1 MIFSQYSLY
10 LFIMKFPSVVIF
22 LLLLLLLVII
32 TRNLFSAQQEGLIG
46 YNNGAPES
54 LSGTTNQYDLHEIP
68 LYKNNHSVYKIYD
81 NVYFDQAAKG
91 ELIVLDGSANN
102 TDITKLTVLK
112 RDGESVSYLINNQ
125 DAEDKYTSSNNYIA
139 TYQDFS
145 YDTATVDN
153 TDTYK
158 IFYCPF
164 GPNTI
169 VMMHNG
175 IEMVANAF
183 IDTTGCTDIG
193 TNNLSTIG
201 TSDAKDSDINT
212 KVEIAADIHT
222 GLDGKNLYKV
232 WNNAYYDLSNG
243 NIYEISGNTD
253 VDTHNRDDNQTQ
265 VSTEPPNYSNMTLLT
280 SDWIELAD
288 TNAYILYVRIALKT
302 MIMVMGKR
310 STGTG
315 TGTGTEIVL
324 LNKVSFNE
332 DVKNIEPDQTSSTA
346 SSGTDETPN
355 NNDPDNNARTNAAW
369 NRYMNN
375 RSSTAAEESDDEET
389 SDAYGGP
396 WENPDDYIR
405 KTQIVPPVCPACPAC
420 PKIDLSGICT
430 NCGGN
435 GGAGAMGS
443 VTGTAAGLARDAGS
457 GATNLARDAGSGA
470 TNLARDTASGAA
482 GFAKDTAG
490 GAVGLAKDTVGGTV
504 GLAKDTVGGTV
515 GLARETAGGV
525 GGMLKS
531 AGSGIAGIFSNGAGM
546 GQGTSQG
553 MGQGMGQRMG
563 QGAGYNTGVAMPQ
576 HSIST
581 RTGTDQNAPIDPY
594 SYYGQLP
601 YKGATN
607 VVPITADFSSFAK

>member
-46 YNNGAPES
+46 YNNGTPEN
-54 LSGTTNQYDLHEIP
+54 LSGTTGKNRKHEIP
-68 LYKNNHSVYKIYD
+68 LYKADHEVYKIYD

-91 ELIVLDGSANN
+91 ELIVLDGSANDTN
-102 TDITKLTVLK
+102 IKKLTVLK
-112 RDGESVSYLINNQ
+112 RDGESVSYSINNQ
-125 DAEDKYTSSNNYIA
+125 AGKPKYTSSNNYIDP
-139 TYQDFS
+139 TYQYFS

-153 TDTYK
+153 TDRYK

-183 IDTTGCTDIG
+183 IDTTGCTDIS

-201 TSDAKDSDINT
+201 TSPTAASDINT
-212 KVEIAADIHT
+212 NVTNANAIHT
-222 GLDGKNLYKV
+222 GLGGKNLYKV

-243 NIYEISGNTD
+243 NIYEISGNTGVD
-253 VDTHNRDDNQTQ
+253 TEVDTHNRDDNQIL
-265 VSTEPPNYSNMTLLT
+265 VSTKTRDYSNMSTLT

-310 STGTG
+310 STET
-315 TGTGTEIVL
+315 VL

-355 NNDPDNNARTNAAW
+355 NNDADNNERMNDLF
-369 NRYMNN
+369 RNN
-375 RSSTAAEESDDEET
+375 RSSTAAEESDEEET

-482 GFAKDTAG
+482 GFAKETAG

-504 GLAKDTVGGTV
+504 GLARDTVGGTV

-531 AGSGIAGIFSNGAGM
+531 AGSGIAGIFSSGAGM

-553 MGQGMGQRMG
+553 MGQRMGQGMG

>member
-1 MIFSQYSLY
+1 
-10 LFIMKFPSVVIF
+10 MKFPSVVIF

-46 YNNGAPES
+46 YNNGTIGS
-54 LSGTTNQYDLHEIP
+54 LSGTTGKNRKHEIP
-68 LYKNNHSVYKIYD
+68 LYKADHEVYKIYD

-102 TDITKLTVLK
+102 TDITNITVLK
-112 RDGESVSYLINNQ
+112 RDGGSVSYSINSNS
-125 DAEDKYTSSNNYIA
+125 DEYTSSNNYIDA
-139 TYQDFS
+139 TYQEFS

-201 TSDAKDSDINT
+201 TSPTAASDINT

-243 NIYEISGNTD
+243 NIYEISGNTE
-253 VDTHNRDDNQTQ
+253 VDTHNRHDRQTQ
-265 VSTEPPNYSNMTLLT
+265 VSTEPRNYYNVPTLT

-315 TGTGTEIVL
+315 TGTETETEIVL

-346 SSGTDETPN
+346 RSGTDETPN
-355 NNDPDNNARTNAAW
+355 NNDADNNER
-369 NRYMNN
+369 MNDRFRN
-375 RSSTAAEESDDEET
+375 NSSSSSTTADESDEEET

>member
-1 MIFSQYSLY
+1 
-10 LFIMKFPSVVIF
+10 MKFPSVVIF

-54 LSGTTNQYDLHEIP
+54 LSGTTGKNRKHEIP
-68 LYKNNHSVYKIYD
+68 LYKADHEVYKIYD

-112 RDGESVSYLINNQ
+112 RDGESVSYSIN
-125 DAEDKYTSSNNYIA
+125 DPAAENKYQSSNNYIDA

-153 TDTYK
+153 TDRYK

-183 IDTTGCTDIG
+183 IDTTGCTDIS

-243 NIYEISGNTD
+243 NIYEISGNIGVD
-253 VDTHNRDDNQTQ
+253 KEVDTHKRHDRQTQ
-265 VSTEPPNYSNMTLLT
+265 VSTEPRNYYNVPTLT

-302 MIMVMGKR
+302 MIKVMGKR

-315 TGTGTEIVL
+315 TGTETETEIVL

-346 SSGTDETPN
+346 RSGTDETPN
-355 NNDPDNNARTNAAW
+355 NNDADNNER
-369 NRYMNN
+369 MNDRFRN
-375 RSSTAAEESDDEET
+375 NSSSSSTTADESDEEET

-553 MGQGMGQRMG
+553 MGQRMGQGMGQR
-563 QGAGYNTGVAMPQ
+563 AGYNTGVAMPQ

>member
-1 MIFSQYSLY
+1 M
-10 LFIMKFPSVVIF
+10 
-22 LLLLLLLVII
+22 
-32 TRNLFSAQQEGLIG
+32 
-46 YNNGAPES
+46 
-54 LSGTTNQYDLHEIP
+54 SGTTGKNIKHEIP
-68 LYKNNHSVYKIYD
+68 LYKANHEVYKIYD

-91 ELIVLDGSANN
+91 ELIVLDGSANDTN
-102 TDITKLTVLK
+102 IKKLTVLK
-112 RDGESVSYLINNQ
+112 RDGESVSYSINNQ
-125 DAEDKYTSSNNYIA
+125 AGKPKYTSSNNYIDP
-139 TYQDFS
+139 TYQYFS

-153 TDTYK
+153 TDRYK

-183 IDTTGCTDIG
+183 IDTTGCTDIS

-243 NIYEISGNTD
+243 NIYEISGNTE
-253 VDTHNRDDNQTQ
+253 VDTHNRDDNQGLDPTK
-265 VSTEPPNYSNMTLLT
+265 TRDYSNMLTLT

-302 MIMVMGKR
+302 MIMVMGKT
-310 STGTG
+310 SAGT
-315 TGTGTEIVL
+315 VL

-355 NNDPDNNARTNAAW
+355 NNDADNNERMNAAW
-369 NRYMNN
+369 NRHMNN
-375 RSSTAAEESDDEET
+375 RSSTTAEESDEEET

-504 GLAKDTVGGTV
+504 GLA
-515 GLARETAGGV
+515 RETAGGV

-553 MGQGMGQRMG
+553 MGQRMGQGMG